1 MKKIIV
7 CFLLLTNIY
16 AASAQSL
23 ETGIKMVQ
31 YERYENAKKE
41 LSGINSA
48 MANFYLGLAL
58 LGQDKIEE
66 ARVIEKKNISQE
78 LHDGVL
84 GRLFG
89 TRLSLDSLNM
99 ASSEEAIN
107 TRSKYIQDL
116 KKIEEDI
123 RKVSHE
129 LNTDF
134 IGGSGFL
141 DIIKTLLENQTK
153 AYQLNYEFNHDDA
166 INWEDV
172 SNKTKINIYRI
183 II

>member
-1 MKKIIV
+1 MIYSRVII
-7 CFLLLTNIY
+7 LLI
-16 AASAQSL
+16 S
-23 ETGIKMVQ
+23 
-31 YERYENAKKE
+31 
-41 LSGINSA
+41 
-48 MANFYLGLAL
+48 AL
-58 LGQDKIEE
+58 LIYIIITQRSKNKQLRFVQKQQEANEEIYNLMLLQQDKIEE

-78 LHDGVL
+78 LHDAVL
-84 GRLFG
+84 RRLFG

-141 DIIKTLLENQTK
+141 SIIKTLLENQIM
-153 AYQLNYEFNHDDA
+153 AYQ
-166 INWEDV
+166 
-172 SNKTKINIYRI
+172 
-183 II
+183 